1 MKLKEEYHKIC
12 QDQTRN
18 SAVRII
24 DSKDQSFDSAEEQ
37 KEVSSIPEP
46 QSRDDDP
53 YSTYENE
60 KVQRLKK
67 WNEKMGRK

>member
-24 DSKDQSFDSAEEQ
+24 DSKEQSFDSAEEQ

-46 QSRDDDP
+46 
-53 YSTYENE
+53 
-60 KVQRLKK
+60 
-67 WNEKMGRK
+67 